1 MFLKLLRRISDQFIL
16 IAEKSGDSEYLRKAF
31 ELVRSNINILLDS
44 QLTENEKYLAK
55 VEEAKNPDGATKAQK
70 KDVEQYN
77 KMLKEQRRTELPPI
91 NEALLLNCELLFAL
105 ADRMDISDGEKNTID
120 GILHDKNAML
130 FYVKPI
136 DDLFWFTVPEET
148 VESGEMAKVELTTS
162 ELNIPASLVTDAA
175 KITVTISGDEVDDIV
190 LDDWTIS
197 SVERKDVDVTTFR
210 AIYKSALLKKAK
222 IKAGMSAHIEIIPK
236 ESCSAIFQN
245 Y

>member
-55 VEEAKNPDGATKAQK
+55 VEEAKNSDGATKAQK

-120 GILHDKNAML
+120 GILHDKNAVL

-148 VESGEMAKVELTTS
+148 VESGAMAKVELTTS

-175 KITVTISGDEVDDIV
+175 KITVTISGDEVDDI
-190 LDDWTIS
+190 
-197 SVERKDVDVTTFR
+197 
-210 AIYKSALLKKAK
+210 
-222 IKAGMSAHIEIIPK
+222 
-236 ESCSAIFQN
+236 FQN